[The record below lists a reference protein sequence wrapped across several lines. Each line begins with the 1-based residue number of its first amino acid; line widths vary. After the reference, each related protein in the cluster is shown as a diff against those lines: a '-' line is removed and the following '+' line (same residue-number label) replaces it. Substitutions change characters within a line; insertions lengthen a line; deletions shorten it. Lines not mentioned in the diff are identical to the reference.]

1 MQAQAVSK
9 WSAVSEYI
17 LNPQLV
23 SLGFGSIWSISCIIF
38 CSRRLSIGQFGCFL
52 WMDVSLET
60 SRELKKRI
68 LKRSQKIQP
77 NRGLLHVGSK
87 MNYLRHYH

>member
-9 WSAVSEYI
+9 WSTVSEYI

-23 SLGFGSIWSISCIIF
+23 SLGFGSIWSISGIIF
-38 CSRRLSIGQFGCFL
+38 CSRRLSISQFGCFL

-60 SRELKKRI
+60 LRELKREFKRD
-68 LKRSQKIQP
+68 LKRS
-77 NRGLLHVGSK
+77 RGLSYVGSK
-87 MNYLRHYH
+87 MSYVRHYH